1 MLLQRPGGHSRYTE
15 GQFNW
20 LFPLAS
26 SSISSLLRCRDELN
40 WDWPF
45 HNVLFNLIS
54 ASVAEKSWIWIDL
67 SINVLFYLI
76 SADVAEKS
84 RIWIDAE
91 SRPTLPPSFW
101 AQPSEVAVLFDLNLP
116 GWADSCSLDRLL
128 TLDLLLCTG
137 FNLEHVVLFLCH
149 ISTVTLRPRN
159 DWKIEHSKVTLVSN
173 NFLPIPSKIS
183 FHMKK
188 KLTSSCQ
195 KFTKH

>member
-54 ASVAEKSWIWIDL
+54 ASVAGKSWIWIDL

-101 AQPSEVAVLFDLNLP
+101 AQPSEVAVLFDLNLSRLP
-116 GWADSCSLDRLL
+116 FHGQVVDFRSAALHRIQFGTCGFVPMSYFYSDSETKEWLKDWAQQGDFGQQQLL
-128 TLDLLLCTG
+128 ANSIKN
-137 FNLEHVVLFLCH
+137 F
-149 ISTVTLRPRN
+149 ISHEK
-159 DWKIEHSKVTLVSN
+159 KID
-173 NFLPIPSKIS
+173 
-183 FHMKK
+183 
-188 KLTSSCQ
+188 
-195 KFTKH
+195 